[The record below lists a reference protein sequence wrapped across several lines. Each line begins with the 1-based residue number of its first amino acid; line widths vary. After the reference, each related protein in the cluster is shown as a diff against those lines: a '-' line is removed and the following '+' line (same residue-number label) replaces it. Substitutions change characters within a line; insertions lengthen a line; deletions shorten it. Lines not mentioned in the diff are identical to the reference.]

1 MYINIQE
8 ELLLKSVIKSNDLLF
23 LILPFEKNNEINNCI
38 KNVTLK
44 NDDINKEIKI
54 IELDEKK
61 GTICHPLKT
70 FIEMNL
76 KQNPLIKFYI
86 KRKKNSDS
94 NNNDIIQNYQIMAN
108 DNLEDICQIYKNE
121 NIEYSYY
128 QIENDKEIF
137 NETKKALN
145 ESYNDIWT
153 QFEKKTK
160 LNQDLEVIGTRQFIN
175 GEFKEYNY
183 MKISE
188 CFSLSEKIGNG
199 LAFIGLKE
207 NDMVLEFMSQRIEVP
222 IINMGIWR
230 QVGIIAP

>member
-23 LILPFEKNNEINNCI
+23 LTLPLEKDNKINNCI
-38 KNVTLK
+38 KTVSLK
-44 NDDINKEIKI
+44 NDINEEIKI
-54 IELDEKK
+54 IKLDEKK
-61 GTICHPLKT
+61 GIICYPLKT
-70 FIEMNL
+70 FIEMHL

-86 KRKKNSDS
+86 KRKTNSDN
-94 NNNDIIQNYQIMAN
+94 NNNDIIKNYQIMAN
-108 DNLEDICQIYKNE
+108 DNLENICQIYKNE
-121 NIEYSYY
+121 NVEYSYY

-160 LNQDLEVIGTRQFIN
+160 LNPDLEVIGTRQFIN

-188 CFSLSEKIGNG
+188 CFSLSENIGNG

-230 QVGIIAP
+230 QGS